1 MRRGQDS
8 FWTFSQVLDVKHVM
22 AVSAIAATT
31 CIQAFVA
38 ACGHVFSPVVTSFVP
53 LGQTR
58 FAVLVAERTSLS
70 TAPIAFVPLR
80 QTPLVAE
87 RAILSTSTGDCE
99 RPVADASTHGGV
111 RWHVITWSRH
121 WFPVTAV
128 F

>member
-58 FAVLVAERTSLS
+58 LAVLVAERASLS
-70 TAPIAFVPLR
+70 APNCDR
-80 QTPLVAE
+80 
-87 RAILSTSTGDCE
+87 E
-99 RPVADASTHGGV
+99 RPVADASAQGGV
-111 RWHVITWSRH
+111 RWYVITWSRH

-128 F
+128 Y